1 MWAHNIL
8 NILFDFK
15 KNTSETINRS
25 LKKFSSCG
33 AKNLNSVFRTI
44 YNFKLDCNKRIANKL
59 KMRKR
64 KTATTV
70 KYSKILEIL
79 SEFENMSADEH
90 IINLCTTLER
100 LGSLWINANH
110 ISIVIIIQLWLC
122 ASICHYLSL
131 WVKNLTSA

>member
-1 MWAHNIL
+1 MTTFTLTGITKRVNLIYYHVAYTFSDGRIRYTEMRNYLFGYYFTEDHKYGIL
-8 NILFDFK
+8 NQDHFTDMLNGDMDGTN
-15 KNTSETINRS
+15 NTSETINRS

-70 KYSKILEIL
+70 KYSKILENT
-79 SEFENMSADEH
+79 F
-90 IINLCTTLER
+90 
-100 LGSLWINANH
+100 
-110 ISIVIIIQLWLC
+110 
-122 ASICHYLSL
+122 
-131 WVKNLTSA
+131 